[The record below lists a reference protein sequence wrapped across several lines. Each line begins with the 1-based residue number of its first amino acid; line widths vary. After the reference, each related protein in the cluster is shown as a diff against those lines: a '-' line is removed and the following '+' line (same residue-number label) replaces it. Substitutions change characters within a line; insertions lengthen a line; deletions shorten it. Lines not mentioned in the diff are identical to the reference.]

1 MLLRSSSYE
10 DLLEI
15 DNSVS
20 IHIGNLQALA
30 IELYKIVNGF
40 SPEIMKDVFSFNTNS
55 SYNIRNRRTFR
66 SRPIRTVYFGSETLS
81 CLGPKSFKT
90 LESVASFKTEIK
102 KWKPDSCPCRLCKN
116 YIHQVGFV

>member
-1 MLLRSSSYE
+1 MRRADVSGFCTETIISRLNDMNRVPHKGEWRRS
-10 DLLEI
+10 
-15 DNSVS
+15 
-20 IHIGNLQALA
+20 
-30 IELYKIVNGF
+30 KVNCI
-40 SPEIMKDVFSFNTNS
+40 P
-55 SYNIRNRRTFR
+55 FR

-81 CLGPKSFKT
+81 CLGPKIWELIPENFKT